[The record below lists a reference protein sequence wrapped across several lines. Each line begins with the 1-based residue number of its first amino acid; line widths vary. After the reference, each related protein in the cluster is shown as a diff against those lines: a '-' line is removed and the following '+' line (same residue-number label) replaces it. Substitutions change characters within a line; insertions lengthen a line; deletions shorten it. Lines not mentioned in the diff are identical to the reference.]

1 MMKYKKKILVTC
13 ALPYANGPIHLGH
26 MLEHIQAD
34 IWVRHNK
41 LYYSNEIY
49 FICADDAHGTA
60 IMLKSQEL
68 NITPEKMISQ
78 IHKQHISDFKKF
90 NISYNNYYTT
100 HSDENRLI
108 SNSIYL
114 RLKKKNF
121 IKKKIISQLFDHNYG
136 LFLPDRFVKGT
147 CPKCK
152 TLNQYGDNCE
162 VCGSTYNSIDLI
174 KPISILSNTIPE
186 LRITEHY
193 FFDLPQFTDKIKK
206 WISSGVLQK
215 SVEHKVKEWF
225 ISGLKLWDITRDTP
239 YFGFKIPGTINKY
252 FYVWLDAP
260 IGYISTFKNLCN
272 KNKKLNFYEW
282 WNINSITELYHFIGK
297 DIIYF
302 HSLFWPAILEG
313 SNFRKPTK
321 LFVHGHVTLN
331 GNKMSKSKGTFIT
344 AKNWLKYVDSDSLRF
359 YYASKLSLNTDD
371 IDLNLDDF
379 VIQINNGI
387 VNKIVNLASRTSYFI
402 NHFFNNKLSDN
413 IDKKLYLNF
422 VKKSE
427 IIHNYFINLQFS
439 HAVKEILKLADIANR
454 YIDDEKPWL
463 LAKKNITDLN
473 IQNICSMGINMFRVI
488 ITYIKPIMPILS
500 KKSEIFLKKKLN
512 FNNLYYP
519 LLGSEIK
526 QFKILFKRI
535 DINNL
540 NKLIKLSKY

>member
-1 MMKYKKKILVTC
+1 MIKTKKKILVTC

-34 IWVRHNK
+34 IWVRYNRMNN
-41 LYYSNEIY
+41 NEIY
-49 FICADDAHGTA
+49 FICADDSHGTP
-60 IMLKSQEL
+60 IMLKSKEL
-68 NITPEKMISQ
+68 NISPEKMISQ
-78 IHKQHISDFKKF
+78 IYKQHVSDFNNF
-90 NISYNNYYTT
+90 NISYDNYHTT

-108 SNSIYL
+108 SRSIYL
-114 RLKKKNF
+114 RLKKNKF
-121 IKKKIISQLFDHNYG
+121 IKTKIINQLYDDKYHM
-136 LFLPDRFVKGT
+136 FLPDRFVKGT
-147 CPKCK
+147 CPKCNS
-152 TLNQYGDNCE
+152 LNQYGDNCE
-162 VCGSTYNSIDLI
+162 VCGSTYSSIDLI
-174 KPISILSNTIPE
+174 NPVSILSGTLPK
-186 LRITEHY
+186 LHATTHY
-193 FFDLPQFTDKIKK
+193 FFDLPQFTNKIKK

-225 ISGLKLWDITRDTP
+225 ISGLKLWDITRDEP
-239 YFGFKIPGTINKY
+239 YFGFKIPGTVNKY

-272 KNKKLNFYEW
+272 KNKKLNFKEW

-313 SNFRKPTK
+313 SNFRKPNK

-331 GNKMSKSKGTFIT
+331 GKKMSKSRGTFIT

-379 VIQINNGI
+379 VIKINNSI

-402 NHFFNNKLSDN
+402 NRYFNNTLSKN
-413 IDKKLYLNF
+413 IDIKLYYNF
-422 VKKSE
+422 VKQAKN
-427 IIHNYFINLQFS
+427 INNYFQNLQFS
-439 HAVKEILKLADIANR
+439 HVIKEILKLTDIANR
-454 YIDDEKPWL
+454 YIDNEKPWL
-463 LAKKNITDLN
+463 LSKKNYTDSN

-500 KKSEIFLKKKLN
+500 KNSEIFLKKKIC
-512 FNNLYYP
+512 FYNLDEP
-519 LLGSEIK
+519 LLGKKINT
-526 QFKILFKRI
+526 FKILFKRI
-535 DINNL
+535 DIKNL
-540 NKLIKLSKY
+540 KKIIEISKL